1 MPPSAPTPPR
11 ASKQVL
17 AIGFE
22 VGTFEFIRAALD
34 AGELPV
40 LASLAARGGVQPMS
54 TVTEISSG
62 SIWPSF
68 ATGTHPLKNGQF
80 FTHMQL
86 ESGSYRINKK
96 YADDIPVEFFW
107 APLGRAGRRVFSFDI
122 AQTRPLPDFNGV
134 NLCAWGSEYPAWPRS
149 SSPKPLMK
157 ELVSRYGSHPLVDQ
171 YRLSIR
177 PVTQAEHVAFY
188 EKLVTG
194 LERKGRI
201 SLDILKRERWDLA
214 LVVFPE
220 VHWAMHLLWQTY
232 DRDHPDH
239 DASLKLP
246 FDDIFLALYKKL
258 DALLGRFL
266 EEMPDASVLAFSG
279 SGFGPNYS
287 GWHLLPEVLQRLGV
301 AADPT
306 ASGRSRLA
314 SLLPMKQWGA
324 YRVRK
329 VEDRLSLPVIETLKR
344 FVPRAIWDRGTRRLL
359 HAGNRWSESRAF
371 CLPNDYTGAIRVNLK
386 GREPNGHVAPGVECE
401 ALLEQLT
408 RELLVLV
415 NPETGRPA
423 VARVMRP
430 AREYPG
436 AALGDFPDLVVVWAN
451 DAPITALQSPAIG
464 TVSGDFPERRSG
476 AHRDDCF
483 LLSNERLAAPAGGR
497 RASLLDL
504 PPTIFRLL
512 GQDVPAHFDGRPL
525 VSA

>member
-1 MPPSAPTPPR
+1 MPSSAQTPSR
-11 ASKQVL
+11 ARKQVL
-17 AIGFE
+17 AIGIE
-22 VGTFEFIRAALD
+22 VGTFDFIRAALG

-62 SIWPSF
+62 SIWPSL

-107 APLGRAGRRVFSFDI
+107 APLGQAGLRVFSFDV

-149 SSPKPLMK
+149 SWPKPLMK
-157 ELVSRYGSHPLVDQ
+157 ELVARYGSHPLVDQ
-171 YRLSIR
+171 YRLSIH
-177 PVTQAEHVAFY
+177 PDSQSEHVAFY
-188 EKLVTG
+188 DKLVTG

-201 SLDILKRERWDLA
+201 SLDILEREPWDLA

-220 VHWAMHLLWQTY
+220 VHWAMHLLWHTY
-232 DRDHPDH
+232 DRDHPEH
-239 DASLKLP
+239 DPSLKLP
-246 FDDIFLALYKKL
+246 FDDIFLTLYRKL
-258 DALLGRFL
+258 DALLGHML
-266 EEMPDASVLAFSG
+266 ERMPDASVLVFSG

-301 AADPT
+301 AADP
-306 ASGRSRLA
+306 AQAGRSRLG

-344 FVPRAIWDRGTRRLL
+344 IVPRSIWDKVTRRLL

-386 GREPNGHVAPGVECE
+386 GREPDGRVAPGAECD
-401 ALLEQLT
+401 ALLEELT
-408 RELLVLV
+408 RELHALV
-415 NPETGRPA
+415 NPATGSSA

-436 AALGDFPDLVVVWAN
+436 AGLGDFPDLIVVWAN
-451 DAPITALQSPAIG
+451 DAPITALQSPAVG

-483 LLSNERLAAPAGGR
+483 LLSTERLTVPADGI

-525 VSA
+525 VAS